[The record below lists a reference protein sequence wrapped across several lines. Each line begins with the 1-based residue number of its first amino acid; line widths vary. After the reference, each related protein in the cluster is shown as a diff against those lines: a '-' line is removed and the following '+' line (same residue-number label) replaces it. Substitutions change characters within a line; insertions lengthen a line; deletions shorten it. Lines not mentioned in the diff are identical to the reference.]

1 MYDAG
6 LLLVAAAPQ
15 VPWASVRM
23 PVQAPA
29 LAMVTDEEQVVEHP
43 LAPVTVTVYVP
54 LVVAVRL
61 LDDPPLLQL

>member
-1 MYDAG
+1 
-6 LLLVAAAPQ
+6 
-15 VPWASVRM
+15 
-23 PVQAPA
+23 
-29 LAMVTDEEQVVEHP
+29 MVTDEEQVVEHP